1 MLVMEADGPEW
12 AEGSGQ
18 NRLGPAHEGPHMLWW
33 VYGFHL
39 ECSGNPLVSLKVL
52 NRGMTGSDLTVF
64 EVTLAT
70 GHRTGWRKTK
80 SEPQRQQG

>member
-1 MLVMEADGPEW
+1 MGVW
-12 AEGSGQ
+12 VSSGVQ
-18 NRLGPAHEGPHMLWW
+18 WEP
-33 VYGFHL
+33 
-39 ECSGNPLVSLKVL
+39 SGVLKVL
-52 NRGMTGSDLTVF
+52 SRGMTGSDLTVF